1 MKDHIVRWYSREKIR
16 ISSQW
21 LTKAEAEKLA
31 SELLDNDMA
40 KIVIERAHPA
50 GGYQPVAM
58 YRC

>member
-50 GGYQPVAM
+50 G
-58 YRC
+58 